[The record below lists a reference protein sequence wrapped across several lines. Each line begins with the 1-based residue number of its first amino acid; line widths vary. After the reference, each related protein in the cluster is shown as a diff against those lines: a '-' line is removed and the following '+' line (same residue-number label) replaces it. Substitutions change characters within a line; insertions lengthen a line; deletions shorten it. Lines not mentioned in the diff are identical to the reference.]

1 MPECWSLFFNK
12 VAVKFTGK
20 HLQAP
25 ASETNSL
32 CLHGNIIIHMVFILH
47 PFTFWKN
54 QIQHLI
60 EIVAL

>member
-32 CLHGNIIIHMVFILH
+32 CLQKKYHNPHGFCFTLFHILEK
-47 PFTFWKN
+47 PDSTLN
-54 QIQHLI
+54 
-60 EIVAL
+60 